1 MFFMSRRVP
10 DASQRDCSED
20 SPPEPPTPSRDEV
33 QRLLRRSRD
42 DDPVPARA
50 PSDDCS
56 EGTRPCRESE
66 FPVHA
71 VSPWTTS
78 TRLERLATLGT
89 LFLVFGGVPYVLP
102 VTPLVCVLA
111 YILVRR

>member
-10 DASQRDCSED
+10 DASQRDCSSED

-33 QRLLRRSRD
+33 QRLLRRSD

-56 EGTRPCRESE
+56 EGTRPCREP
-66 FPVHA
+66 PVHA
-71 VSPWTTS
+71 VSPSWTTT
-78 TRLERLATLGT
+78 TRFERLHTLWT
-89 LFLVFGGVPYVLP
+89 LLLVFGGVPYVLP

-111 YILVRR
+111 YAQVRR